1 MSSLAISRHETSGG
15 IAIYRIPVKAFPALI
30 AHVHVVIAGDYAALI
45 DAGSGLG
52 ESDDDLRAGFSA
64 LRSEWGE
71 QLDWGDLTRIVIT
84 HAHID
89 HYGGLKAVRALSA
102 APIAVHALDRRVLTN
117 HRERL
122 TLATRAIAGFLRR
135 AGIPG
140 DQHSQILQMYGWSKE
155 VFSSVD
161 VALTLEDGDLLD
173 GLMQIYHTPGHCPG
187 QVCLQIEDVLLT
199 ADHVLPHTALFLSPE
214 SITPSTGAEH
224 YLQALRRIGTVA
236 GVRLALGGHEEPI
249 DDFYACVARVDALQH
264 QRIERVREA
273 CVEPRTIMEL
283 TRLIYPQLG
292 GYDSLLALQKIG
304 AYVEYLDQRGE
315 LAITNLDLVAADD
328 DVAPRYH
335 KLS

>member
-1 MSSLAISRHETSGG
+1 MSNLAITRYEAHGG
-15 IAIYRIPVKAFPALI
+15 VVIYRIPVRAFPSLI
-30 AHVHVVIAGDYAALI
+30 AHVHVVIVGDYIALV

-52 ESDDDLRAGFSA
+52 DCDNDLRAGFAA

-71 QLDWGDLTRIVIT
+71 QIDWADLSRIVIT

-89 HYGGLKAVRALSA
+89 HYGGLKAVRTLSN

-122 TLATRAIAGFLRR
+122 TLATRAIGEYLRR
-135 AGIPG
+135 AGVPAE
-140 DQHSQILQMYGWSKE
+140 QHSQILQMYGWSKE

-161 VALTLEDGDLLD
+161 VAVTLEDGDVLD
-173 GLMQIYHTPGHCPG
+173 DLMRVYHTPGHCPG

-224 YLQALRRIGTVA
+224 YLQALRRIGTVP

-249 DDFYACVARVDALQH
+249 EDFYDCVARVAALQH
-264 QRIERVREA
+264 QRIARVHDA
-273 CVEPRTIMEL
+273 CIEPHTILEL
-283 TRLIYPQLG
+283 TRLIYPELG
-292 GYDSLLALQKIG
+292 GYDSLMALQKIG

-315 LAITNLDLVAADD
+315 LAITNLEQVAVDEG
-328 DVAPRYH
+328 VAPRYR
-335 KLS
+335 KL